1 MKTIQVTLPL
11 EEAVDILRL
20 LRAESRCLI
29 ENGDVL
35 PDVDVL
41 KRAQNVL
48 SARERI
54 VTELEAIGLLE
65 EEPAPLPQMGLDLT
79 LPNRPNHPSVDSAL
93 YSATTRPEDD
103 DAPIAKRHG
112 IYEEIKD
119 FDVNNPFNRTW

>member
-1 MKTIQVTLPL
+1 MKTIQVNFPI

-35 PDVDVL
+35 PDIDVL

-48 SARERI
+48 SAREGM

-79 LPNRPNHPSVDSAL
+79 QPNRINHPAVDTAL
-93 YSATTRPEDD
+93 EEATIIEDD
-103 DAPIAKRHG
+103 RESIAWKHGVTEGYDGVDALRR
-112 IYEEIKD
+112 
-119 FDVNNPFNRTW
+119 NW